1 MLWHFISSQEKRLT
15 KGYINYSIIFG
26 FTHLVSVVLSLT
38 LSIVNATN
46 ILDAKPETSGTG
58 TKTQKC
64 LCQRFKEIYLDYF
77 GPFQESMCVC
87 VYVYVDFVT
96 VSAGSNRPLL
106 CLNKLTPQPNLR
118 QLIMWAC
125 IHSCVSM
132 SKCFCLFMCCFI
144 PHPLYSYTSHNMC
157 RVIGALKL
165 TAYQLVFVY
174 YFFKL
179 VDNAF
184 CTVTQVVVYFV
195 NAYSY

>member
-1 MLWHFISSQEKRLT
+1 
-15 KGYINYSIIFG
+15 
-26 FTHLVSVVLSLT
+26 
-38 LSIVNATN
+38 
-46 ILDAKPETSGTG
+46 
-58 TKTQKC
+58 
-64 LCQRFKEIYLDYF
+64 
-77 GPFQESMCVC
+77 MCVC

-195 NAYSY
+195 NAYSYWNWVLISRWNYAEKKTRESDCEVPEWGKQLF